1 MNHLEN
7 LGPLAI
13 ASRLKN
19 LSENLMQGVAR
30 IYREMDLD
38 FEPRW
43 FPVTHYLFTHG
54 AVSVTALAKA
64 LQQTHP
70 AILQVTQIMKK
81 KGLISLEKDEK
92 DLRKTIVG
100 LTPKGRKMAE
110 NLTGIWEDISKA
122 ATRLLDENRVDLLK
136 DIATLEKALED
147 EEIYIRVKKEYV
159 RKCLDKLILKD
170 YSSNDFKEFK
180 EINYQWLKE
189 SVGISHYD
197 EKVLENPEKEII
209 EKGGKIYLAFAGTE
223 LAGTF
228 ILMPL
233 NKKEIELTKLA
244 VKKAYRRMGIGEMLV
259 NYAIGEAKRSGFAS
273 VILLTH
279 PTLTAAINLYR
290 KIGFIEIPG
299 HPDLPDPSG
308 RCSITM
314 QYIINH

>member
-1 MNHLEN
+1 MNHLES
-7 LGPLAI
+7 LGPLAL

-19 LSENLMQGVAR
+19 LSENLMQGVAQ

-43 FPVTHYLFTHG
+43 FPVTHYLFIQG
-54 AVSVTALAKA
+54 PVSVTSLANA
-64 LQQTHP
+64 LQQSHP

-81 KGLISLEKDEK
+81 KGLVSLEKDEK

-110 NLTGIWEDISKA
+110 SLTGIWEDISKA

-159 RKCLDKLILKD
+159 RKCLDNLIIKD
-170 YSSNDFKEFK
+170 YYPNDYKEFK

-189 SVGISHYD
+189 SVGISPYD
-197 EKVLENPEKEII
+197 EKVLNNPEDEII
-209 EKGGKIYLAFAGTE
+209 KKGGKIYLAWAGTE
-223 LAGTF
+223 IAGTF
-228 ILMPL
+228 MLIPANDKDL
-233 NKKEIELTKLA
+233 ELTKLA
-244 VKKAYRRMGIGEMLV
+244 VKKAYRRMGIGGLLV
-259 NYAIGEAKRSGFAS
+259 NYAIEEAKRSGYAS

-290 KIGFIEIPG
+290 KTGFNEIPG
-299 HPDLPDPSG
+299 HPDLPDPTG

-314 QYIINH
+314 QYFINH